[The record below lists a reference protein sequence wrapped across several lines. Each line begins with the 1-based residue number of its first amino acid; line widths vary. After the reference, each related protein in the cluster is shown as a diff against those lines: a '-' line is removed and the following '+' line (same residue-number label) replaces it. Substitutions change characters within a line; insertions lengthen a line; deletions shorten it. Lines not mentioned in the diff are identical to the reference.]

1 MDRAKLGVRRS
12 LVRMVAVEFDRLS
25 GSTNWIDL
33 EFVKREWTPERISEV
48 DIQLDLAF
56 LTLSNMNMVLM
67 N

>member
-1 MDRAKLGVRRS
+1 